1 MKQYFLLI
9 TVVFALVLLAACGSD
24 SNQMNNQMQ
33 GNMEKQMQDSE
44 SMPMGEGNTQ
54 LMSSEEWI
62 RSEPINVKALD
73 ANNDGYVYQDP
84 MDWNV
89 IADQEGKC
97 PKCKMILEKVT
108 VEKAE
113 QNLKE
118 NGFKVEENG

>member
-1 MKQYFLLI
+1 MKQHFLII

-24 SNQMNNQMQ
+24 NNNMNNQMQ
-33 GNMEKQMQDSE
+33 GNMENQMQDSK
-44 SMPMGEGNTQ
+44 SMPMGEGNMQ

-62 RSEPINVKALD
+62 RAEPINVKALD
-73 ANNDGYVYQDP
+73 ADNDGYVFQDQ

-97 PKCKMILEKVT
+97 PTCKMILEKVT

>member
-73 ANNDGYVYQDP
+73 ASGREMPQVQD
-84 MDWNV
+84 DS
-89 IADQEGKC
+89 
-97 PKCKMILEKVT
+97 
-108 VEKAE
+108 
-113 QNLKE
+113 
-118 NGFKVEENG
+118 